1 MDLQPRGRLLR
12 EYLWFASILVAVL
25 IGAVV
30 QENGNS
36 ALHSRESA
44 SLNVSPAAH

>member
-1 MDLQPRGRLLR
+1 MDPQPRRLLR

-30 QENGNS
+30 QGNGHS
-36 ALHSRESA
+36 AMHSLDSA
-44 SLNVSPAAH
+44 SLSVGPAPH